1 MRKLLEK
8 YWQKFSGQRID
19 DKELEFLPS
28 VIEVLE
34 APPSPVG
41 RLVMW
46 TILIVVMIA
55 LLWSVIGTVDEVVV
69 APGKIIPVG
78 NNKVVESESQGK
90 ISRIN
95 VIEGQH
101 VEKGDILIELDRQY
115 TGSDLNRLQK
125 LVSYYKLE
133 VERLGAEI
141 GNKSFTPDIKN
152 YPGLTTDDIRYQ
164 MELYKQRLSNYSTR
178 IKTAQA
184 TVLATQASINVAKA
198 KEEAY
203 RQTLPKLKETEESFR
218 ELYNKKAVSKL
229 ELQEKEL
236 SRIQVE
242 QDFLG
247 SQAEV
252 AKAEAD
258 LNQTQQQLASVT
270 SDWMTDIVQR
280 VTETMTNLKSI
291 EEELSKAKAHYN
303 ADIIKSPI
311 NGLVYDLAVSTIG
324 EIVMPD
330 AKMLSIVPDD
340 APLEVEAMVSTRD
353 IGLIEDD
360 QQGSV
365 GQVTDIK
372 VETYT
377 FQRYGVLTGHV
388 RLMSAESTE
397 DKELRSAYY
406 KVYISLD
413 KTYFLVQGK
422 KNYVSPGMTVMA
434 EIKTRK
440 KRIIEFF
447 LDPFRKYQSEAFREK

>member
-34 APPSPVG
+34 TPPSPVG

-69 APGKIIPVG
+69 APGKIISIG
-78 NNKVVESESQGK
+78 FDKVVEAESQGK
-90 ISRIN
+90 VSRIN
-95 VIEGQH
+95 VINGQH
-101 VEKGDILIELDRQY
+101 VEKGDVLIEFDRQY
-115 TGSDLNRLQK
+115 SESDFNRLQK
-125 LVSYYKLE
+125 LTSYYKLE
-133 VERLGAEI
+133 VERLTAELS
-141 GNKSFTPDIKN
+141 NSPFNPDIKN
-152 YPGLTTDDIRYQ
+152 YPGLASDDIRYEK
-164 MELYKQRLSNYSTR
+164 ELSKQRLSNYNT
-178 IKTAQA
+178 KVNTAKA

-198 KEEAY
+198 KEEQY

-218 ELYNKKAVSKL
+218 ELAKKGAVAKL
-229 ELQEKEL
+229 ELQQKEL
-236 SRIQVE
+236 ARIEVE
-242 QDFLG
+242 QNFLG

-258 LNQTQQQLASVT
+258 LNQSQQQLASVT
-270 SDWMTDIVQR
+270 SDWMTEIVQKM
-280 VTETMTNLKSI
+280 TETMTNLKSN
-291 EEELSKAKAHYN
+291 EEELNKAKAHYN
-303 ADIIKSPI
+303 ADIIKAPVSGI
-311 NGLVYDLAVSTIG
+311 IYDLAVNTVG
-324 EIVMPD
+324 EVVMPD
-330 AKMLSIVPDD
+330 GKILSIVSDN
-340 APLEVEAMVSTRD
+340 APLEVEAMVSTKD

-365 GQVTDIK
+365 GQVADIK
-372 VETYT
+372 VETFT

-397 DKELRSAYY
+397 NKEQHSAYY

-413 KTYFLVQGK
+413 KTYFMVQGK

-440 KRIIEFF
+440 KRIFEFF